1 MKAVVI
7 AALLG
12 LVAVATPVWAELIT
26 EPEGAEVE
34 KPSVE
39 GRRPATEAGKPAASG
54 SSLDIDFKL
63 GANSFRFGSR
73 FFGHEGYSGG
83 AWLNG
88 EMRPDGFSV
97 DGRVEGDGKVHN
109 FKLNADIDEWV
120 RRAARIWGL
129 TNQ

>member
-1 MKAVVI
+1 MKTAVVI

-34 KPSVE
+34 KPSAEV
-39 GRRPATEAGKPAASG
+39 RKPAASG

-63 GANSFRFGSR
+63 GAKSFRFGSR

-97 DGRVEGDGKVHN
+97 DGRFEGDGKVHN
-109 FKLNADIDEWV
+109 FKLNADIDEWI
-120 RRAARIWGL
+120 RRAVRSWSL